1 MGYETPFAIILGAAF
16 AGMFLN
22 AFLGNRISTIII
34 NPLIIA
40 GVIVLFL
47 LLITARRYGGP
58 SHIKL
63 GYGFLATLMNV
74 LATAFL
80 TFKMGLSKKSPSEPN
95 DLLDE
100 PNSLRDLISYPC
112 ACNFQVE
119 LIGRDAA
126 FASASAF
133 RSPQIWLI
141 PAFTAFS
148 SSV

>member
-22 AFLGNRISTIII
+22 AFLGNRMSTIII

-100 PNSLRDLISYPC
+100 PNSLRDP
-112 ACNFQVE
+112 
-119 LIGRDAA
+119 D
-126 FASASAF
+126 
-133 RSPQIWLI
+133 
-141 PAFTAFS
+141 
-148 SSV
+148 